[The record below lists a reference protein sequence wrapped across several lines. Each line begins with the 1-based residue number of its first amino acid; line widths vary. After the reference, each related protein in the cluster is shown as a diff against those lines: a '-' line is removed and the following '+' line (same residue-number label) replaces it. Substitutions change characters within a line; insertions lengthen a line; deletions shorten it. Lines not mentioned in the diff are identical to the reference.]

1 MEKFDVIIIGTGT
14 AGQTAAFDLAAEG
27 YNIAIVESTDT
38 PGGVCA
44 LRGCQAKKYFYEVA
58 ELVARSQH
66 LLGKGVSS
74 APVADWHQIL
84 AEKNSFTK
92 EIPENTINNLRG
104 NGITYIKGKA
114 LFVDESTVAVNNKH
128 LAADYYVVAVGAKP
142 TNLPFEGSEY
152 MITSDD
158 FLELKNLPERIAFIG
173 GGFISFE
180 FAHFAARLGGS
191 KGDIHILE
199 AAERVL
205 SPFDGDMVERLV
217 EASEDEGIRIHT
229 NVSIVSIKK
238 SGSGY
243 IIVFK
248 SGENLD
254 VDMVVNGAGRTP
266 NIDALNLEAAG
277 VDYGRRGVVVNHN
290 MQTTRSNIFAVGD
303 CAESLQL
310 ARVADMEAHVAA
322 KSIMESKEGG
332 TPTSIDYSAT
342 PAVLFTYPQLG
353 MVGKTEE
360 QLKEENIRYWK
371 SYDHHLSWPTYRRVG
386 LKHAAF
392 KILVDE
398 HNYILGA
405 HFLSDNT
412 TGLLNTFKQAMLD
425 KTPVAKLYKNNI
437 MAPYPSRESDII
449 YMLSP
454 LIE

>member
-1 MEKFDVIIIGTGT
+1 MKKFDVIIIGTGT

-27 YNIAIVESTDT
+27 YNIAIIESTDT

-58 ELVARSQH
+58 ELVARSHH
-66 LLGKGVSS
+66 LLGKGVLTP
-74 APVADWHQIL
+74 PVADWHQIL
-84 AEKNSFTK
+84 TEKNAFTK
-92 EIPENTINNLRG
+92 EIPENTVNNLKG

-114 LFVDESTVAVNNKH
+114 LFVDESTVAVNNEH

-142 TNLPFEGSEY
+142 MSLPFEGSEY

-158 FLELKNLPERIAFIG
+158 FLELEKLPERIAFIG

-199 AAERVL
+199 TAERVL

-217 EASEDEGIRIHT
+217 EASEEEGIRIHT

-243 IIVFK
+243 TVVYT

-277 VDYGRRGVVVNHN
+277 VAYGKRGIGVNHN

-322 KSIMESKEGG
+322 KSVIGLKEGG
-332 TPTSIDYSAT
+332 TLTTIDYSAA

-360 QLKEENIRYWK
+360 QLKEENIKYWK

-386 LKHAAF
+386 LKHGAF

-398 HNYILGA
+398 HDYILGA

-412 TGLLNTFKQAMLD
+412 TGLLNTFKQAMID
-425 KTPVAKLYKNNI
+425 KTPIAELHKNNI